1 MNTGQLNTAGHAICG
16 RDARLDANC
25 KNLLSCKGIAAF
37 VMKSTIKEYENLSL
51 DEISALIIGE
61 PEVSERLVD
70 DVPEQIQ
77 TKNSESSSANDGLIR
92 YDVVFNARLPGEN
105 DAAKI
110 IIDIEAQN
118 AFKPKY
124 NLLTRATYYVGR
136 LLSEQKETIFH
147 NSDYNLIR
155 KVYSIWLCI
164 NPNEE
169 ARNVINRY
177 ELHEECVFGDYQF
190 PKETYDKMCIVMACL
205 GAKDSENDL
214 VQLFSSIFDAEVP
227 TAEKLQMAQ
236 KCGITI
242 TKEIKGGIETMCN
255 YSDYVYAQGEAK
267 GEAKGKTEG
276 EATGKIKT
284 LLRSIRSMM
293 DGFGVSFDRAAE
305 VLNLSQEEIVLV
317 QEYSD
322 ELEKKNGK
330 ENKQDASLA

>member
-124 NLLTRATYYVGR
+124 NLLTRATYYLGR

-205 GAKDSENDL
+205 GAKDSENNL
-214 VQLFSSIFDAEVP
+214 VRLFSSIFDEKMP
-227 TAEKLQMAQ
+227 TTEKLQMAQ

-255 YSDYVYAQGEAK
+255 YSDYVYDQGEAK
-267 GEAKGKTEG
+267 GKV
-276 EATGKIKT
+276 KT

-293 DGFGVSFDRAAE
+293 NGLGVSFDKAAE
-305 VLNLSQEEIVLV
+305 VLDLSKEELVLI

-322 ELEKKNGK
+322 ELKKEGNEKNTQEISIPAEKIIHK
-330 ENKQDASLA
+330 